1 MIYTNINVIR
11 LAEVLWS
18 FSAAIE
24 DLYSVCEEFC
34 SSMIA
39 SCNDHRHQTYWW
51 QQCPCNCKKMSPLLS
66 FQGRVW
72 GLGESL
78 LELFPFRIL
87 DQLLR
92 PQHRPWHV
100 IKKPYQCIFLKKTY
114 CRCILLFLVKE
125 CRREVLL
132 SHCKT
137 GGSLFCLF
145 GLDSFIIFLFLVIQK
160 YRSVVFSTGWSLT
173 GVILR
178 T

>member
-24 DLYSVCEEFC
+24 DLFSVCEEFW

-66 FQGRVW
+66 FQGHVW

-92 PQHRPWHV
+92 PKHRPWHV
-100 IKKPYQCIFLKKTY
+100 IKKPYYLSMHIS
-114 CRCILLFLVKE
+114 KE
-125 CRREVLL
+125 KLL
-132 SHCKT
+132 SMYFVILSQRMPA
-137 GGSLFCLF
+137 GSFAVSLQNWRQPILSVWPRFF
-145 GLDSFIIFLFLVIQK
+145 HHISISGDTEIQK
-160 YRSVVFSTGWSLT
+160 CCF
-173 GVILR
+173 
-178 T
+178 